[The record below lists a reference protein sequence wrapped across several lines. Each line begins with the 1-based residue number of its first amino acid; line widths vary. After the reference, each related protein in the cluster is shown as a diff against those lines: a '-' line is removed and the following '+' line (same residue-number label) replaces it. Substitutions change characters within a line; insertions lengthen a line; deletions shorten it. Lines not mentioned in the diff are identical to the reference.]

1 MAVLNEKALR
11 SLVELLDDEDPRSLD
26 LVRHHI
32 LDVGEP
38 IIPFL
43 EELRAKS
50 SSDLAAKADA
60 ITRELRFKDLKDK
73 FAALAKVV
81 DPDLEKGAMLLARFG
96 YPGIDTKVYSGWLD
110 QVAAKIE
117 SDLPQKTTESIVFQR
132 LNSYLFQGLGFI
144 GNETRYYDPDNS
156 YLNRVIDSRRGIPV
170 TLSVIYLL
178 LAKRLRLPA
187 HGVATPGHFLIAFRT
202 GSRSCFVDAYH
213 RGRLMDLNDIRRMLV
228 RSGYEF
234 RPEFLSRSTSRDIIV
249 RMMRNLISIYE
260 KMSCPERAEMLSN
273 LVEIML
279 TRGNPAARA

>member
-1 MAVLNEKALR
+1 MATLNEKALR
-11 SLVELLDDEDPRSLD
+11 SLVGLLDDEDPRSLD
-26 LVRHHI
+26 LVKNHI
-32 LDVGEP
+32 LNVGEP

-50 SSDLAAKADA
+50 GAEIAAKADA
-60 ITRELRFKDLKDK
+60 ITRELRFMDLNDK
-73 FAALAKVV
+73 FSALAKVI
-81 DPDLEKGAMLLARFG
+81 DPDLEKGVLLLARFG
-96 YPGIDTKVYSGWLD
+96 YPGIDTRIYSNWLD

-117 SDLPQKTTESIVFQR
+117 SDLPQKSTETVVFQR
-132 LNSYLFQGLGFI
+132 LNSYLFQALGFV
-144 GNETRYYDPDNS
+144 GNEARYYDPDNS

-170 TLSVIYLL
+170 SLSVIYLL

-187 HGVATPGHFLIAFRT
+187 HGVATPGHFLVSFRT

-213 RGRLMDLNDIRRMLV
+213 RGRLMDLSDIRRMLL

-260 KMSCPERAEMLSN
+260 KMSCPDRAEMLSS
-273 LVEIML
+273 LVEVML
-279 TRGNPAARA
+279 TRGRPPSAK